1 MHVRLKSTSIP
12 RELNILFHFS
22 KAIYRYLATSSM
34 QIFGSSRLMQQVNM
48 QNAYA
53 IMNVYM
59 HGQYLLIDL
68 FTSLMNS

>member
-22 KAIYRYLATSSM
+22 REIYRYFETSSM
-34 QIFGSSRLMQQVNM
+34 HIFGRNKLMQQVNM
-48 QNAYA
+48 QHAYA
-53 IMNVYM
+53 IMNVNV

-68 FTSLMNS
+68 FTSLMNC